1 MPGGAPVSAPPSSL
15 PRRPLSPPHPPPGL
29 GLASGTAAC
38 GPTGPQC
45 TAPLPA
51 PPAPLPLYSRRG
63 ARRQDGGAAAILAT
77 GTSAL
82 LFHPSSPSPFPE
94 ESREIAKGK
103 GAGPP
108 CHVGPEPERPEKP
121 VRSPPPSPEHRDVAR
136 EAPTAVE
143 PLYPLPPP
151 PPPRAFSLWFSV
163 SMVSRLVLWGDR
175 SGRPFPISMV
185 LLGGHS
191 GPSSLCL
198 YGRVGTA
205 LSPLAFN
212 SVVWPLG
219 AALRHHREVP
229 L

>member
-1 MPGGAPVSAPPSSL
+1 MHRAAPSTPRAASPLLPSRCPSPRWRRRRHLGDGHFRPSLSSLLPQPLPGGISRDREGERGGAAVPRRAGAGETGETGEIP
-15 PRRPLSPPHPPPGL
+15 PRRPRSIETWL
-29 GLASGTAAC
+29 
-38 GPTGPQC
+38 
-45 TAPLPA
+45 
-51 PPAPLPLYSRRG
+51 
-63 ARRQDGGAAAILAT
+63 
-77 GTSAL
+77 
-82 LFHPSSPSPFPE
+82 
-94 ESREIAKGK
+94 
-103 GAGPP
+103 
-108 CHVGPEPERPEKP
+108 ER
-121 VRSPPPSPEHRDVAR
+121 
-136 EAPTAVE
+136 
-143 PLYPLPPP
+143 LPPP
-151 PPPRAFSLWFSV
+151 WSRSIPYHHHPPPRAFSLWFSV